1 MTIQGGRSVFLSA
14 KFSPRLFCFHSH
26 KYVNAILSRV
36 PQEQLHLSTSVKSL
50 RNINE
55 DGRRPQVVLRTENG
69 DEMTY
74 DHVILACH
82 SDTALDILRT
92 GGITDEEDRILGQFS
107 WNRNEVVLHSDEA
120 VSLGVKFQES
130 GEI

>member
-1 MTIQGGRSVFLSA
+1 MVGLYLYPPSFLRPYSLA
-14 KFSPRLFCFHSH
+14 FHSH
-26 KYVNAILSRV
+26 KYVNAILSKV
-36 PQEQLHLSTSVKSL
+36 PQERLHLSTSVKSL

-55 DGRRPQVVLRTENG
+55 DGHRPQVVLRTENG

-107 WNRNEVVLHSDEA
+107 WNRNEVVLHSDED

-130 GEI
+130 REI